1 MSKNNK
7 KKKRKKKN
15 KSKSTLSSSSL
26 SQVSSSPK
34 LNMELK
40 TASEKEK
47 MIDMSESHS
56 YLVEDDPTYK
66 EDENVSK
73 TKGSP
78 SRWIMGLIAL
88 FFCFQMYAPIRYYL
102 GGYPWD
108 ERFSWRMFSTV
119 RTLKCQ
125 PQLWTQSKED
135 DRKYPLRLSKE
146 MHMVWINLMKRG
158 RLRVIKEFARSYCIQ
173 HPQTALYIS
182 LSCPHPI
189 PPHQPIPLLS
199 PQTDLCTSSE
209 TLNSLT
215 DVKLSQFD

>member
-15 KSKSTLSSSSL
+15 KSKSTLSSSS
-26 SQVSSSPK
+26 SHQMSSPK
-34 LNMELK
+34 LNMESK
-40 TASEKEK
+40 TVSKKENSLDLSEVHP
-47 MIDMSESHS
+47 HS
-56 YLVEDDPTYK
+56 VKDDSTYD
-66 EDENVSK
+66 EDESVSK
-73 TKGSP
+73 TKGSS

-102 GGYPWD
+102 GEYPWD

-199 PQTDLCTSSE
+199 PQTDLCTSPQ